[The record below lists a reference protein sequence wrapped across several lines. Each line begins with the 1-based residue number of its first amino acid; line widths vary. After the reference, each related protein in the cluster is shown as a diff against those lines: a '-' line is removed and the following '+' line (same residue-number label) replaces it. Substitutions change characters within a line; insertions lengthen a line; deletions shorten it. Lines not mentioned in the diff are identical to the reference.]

1 MTKKK
6 ERGFVFLPSFAAFI
20 ELLPE
25 EQQLEA
31 FWAISKYGLYGEKPR
46 KGSTS
51 SAFLELIIPVIDASQ
66 NRYKASVENGKKGAE
81 YGKLGGRPKKKEEKP
96 QKKPQRKPQDIDKEL
111 DIEKE
116 VDKEEEIE
124 KEMQPSAAGA
134 ANASG
139 RKKPVKNYYP
149 LDEKLN
155 QTVID
160 FIDNRKKIKAP
171 MTDRAIEMLLSKLE
185 DMTTDNNEKIAILEQ
200 SIINGWKGIFPVM
213 KEKTG
218 DGQRGENT
226 FLKFAQ
232 ELAETEGDGIF

>member
-46 KGSTS
+46 KGSAS

-116 VDKEEEIE
+116 VEKE
-124 KEMQPSAAGA
+124 KEMEKESVSRA
-134 ANASG
+134 
-139 RKKPVKNYYP
+139 KKPTRTNFTPPSLEDVMGYCV
-149 LDEKLN
+149 EKEYMM
-155 QTVID
+155 D
-160 FIDNRKKIKAP
+160 AERFIDYY
-171 MTDRAIEMLLSKLE
+171 TS
-185 DMTTDNNEKIAILEQ
+185 
-200 SIINGWKGIFPVM
+200 NGWMVGRNKM
-213 KEKTG
+213 KDWKAAVRNWVRK
-218 DGQRGENT
+218 D
-226 FLKFAQ
+226 KPPKQ
-232 ELAETEGDGIF
+232 EATSERVVVPKSWDEMTMDDW